1 MTPDDL
7 RLRAQRQRREFM
19 RWILL
24 LTMDLSRPAPATLSM
39 LHGVVV
45 GEYPDATEVEIRRE
59 LDYLQERDLVEV
71 KTDPLGQVRASLQR
85 FGIDIVEYTVP
96 CEPGIARPPVKA

>member
-24 LTMDLSRPAPATLSM
+24 LTMELSRPAPATLSM
-39 LHGVVV
+39 LHGVVM
-45 GEYPDATEVEIRRE
+45 GEYPDATDLEVRRE
-59 LDYLQERDLVEV
+59 LDYLRERDLVEV
-71 KTDPLGQVRASLQR
+71 HTDPIGQVRASLQR
-85 FGIDIVEYTVP
+85 HGIDIVQYTVD
-96 CEPGIARPPVKA
+96 CEPGIARPPAGG

>member
-24 LTMDLSRPAPATLSM
+24 LTMELSRPAPATLSM
-39 LHGVVV
+39 LHGVVM
-45 GEYPDATEVEIRRE
+45 GEYPDATDLEVRRE

-71 KTDPLGQVRASLQR
+71 KVDPIGQLRASLQR
-85 FGIDIVEYTVP
+85 HGIDIAQYTVD
-96 CEPGIARPPVKA
+96 CEPGIARPPVGG